1 MPSKCKFEGCNKQSA
16 YNTLGKTKPLYCN
29 SHREEGMINVIN
41 KRCIFEACNKQPTY
55 NIPGETKRLYCDSHK
70 EDGMVNV
77 INKRCI
83 FEGCNK
89 QASFNTL
96 VEKSGLYCNSH
107 KEDGMVN
114 VKSKKCIFEGC
125 NKLSTYNIPGESKGL
140 YCSSHK
146 KDGMIT
152 VIYKR
157 CIIEGCNKIPKFN
170 TQGESKGLYCKSH
183 REEGMID
190 VRNRRC
196 IFEGCNKQPIYNKE
210 IHLKPLY
217 CNSHKQNGMFDVIN
231 KRCKNDWC
239 ETFIRNPKYEGYCA
253 YCFINDPKNDDK
265 PIIKN
270 YKTKETAVRDYILEK
285 YPDFTWICD
294 KIIQGGCYKR
304 RPDLMLDLGYQVIII
319 EVDENQH
326 TSYDCICENKR
337 LMEISQDINHRNLI
351 FIRFNPD
358 SYNTRENKKIKSCW
372 KIDKQSG
379 ILLISSQSDW
389 NIRLK
394 VLEETLKYWINN
406 ETNKMLEC
414 IELFYD
420 GFE

>member
-1 MPSKCKFEGCNKQSA
+1 MPSKCKFKGCNKQSA

-29 SHREEGMINVIN
+29 SHREEGMI
-41 KRCIFEACNKQPTY
+41 
-55 NIPGETKRLYCDSHK
+55 
-70 EDGMVNV
+70 NV

-146 KDGMIT
+146 KDGMIN

-239 ETFIRNPKYEGYCA
+239 ETFIKNPKYEGYCA
-253 YCFINDPKNDDK
+253 YCFINMFPDNK
-265 PIIKN
+265 ISKN
-270 YKTKETAVRDYILEK
+270 YKTKEIAVRDYISER

-294 KIIQGGCYKR
+294 TRIPDGCSRR

-319 EVDENQH
+319 EIDENQH

-337 LMEISQDINHRNLI
+337 LMELSQDIEHRNLI

-358 SYNTRENKKIKSCW
+358 AYKTRENKTIKSCW
-372 KIDKQSG
+372 KINNSSG
-379 ILLISSQSDW
+379 GISRISSQSDW

-406 ETNKMLEC
+406 KTDKTIEVV
-414 IELFYD
+414 ELFYD